1 MHISL
6 AAIDSKAPN
15 LKFRIDGNNKT
26 YEQAMSLDMKVEANA
41 IFLYN
46 LQLMKDL
53 ESLTPQINERMKE
66 FEAERLGLR
75 PPISEDYRSSGE
87 KLTCSSDSSSSRPR
101 VNNTDVI
108 MTQQSPSCATLLTSP
123 VESSYM
129 DEEDEESGEKNE
141 VEEVQEEEQLAKK
154 RSRSGRISRPTKK

>member
-1 MHISL
+1 M
-6 AAIDSKAPN
+6 
-15 LKFRIDGNNKT
+15 
-26 YEQAMSLDMKVEANA
+26 
-41 IFLYN
+41 
-46 LQLMKDL
+46 
-53 ESLTPQINERMKE
+53 
-66 FEAERLGLR
+66 GLR

-141 VEEVQEEEQLAKK
+141 VEEVQEEEQPAKK
-154 RSRSGRISRPTKK
+154 RSRSGRISRRLQLRSSVCCSWVSLASLTSVASLLKNDLNDTIIDNGRLHHWM

>member
-1 MHISL
+1 M
-6 AAIDSKAPN
+6 
-15 LKFRIDGNNKT
+15 
-26 YEQAMSLDMKVEANA
+26 
-41 IFLYN
+41 
-46 LQLMKDL
+46 
-53 ESLTPQINERMKE
+53 
-66 FEAERLGLR
+66 GLR

-141 VEEVQEEEQLAKK
+141 VEEVQEEEQPAKK